1 MIRMGRSSKLEQPS
15 ETPKFQENYA
25 NNSGGGYYNGQEN
38 QNSMN
43 RDSDSVMREV
53 KDGRLSGFVGNGTTL
68 NGEMNFQAMLRVD
81 GQLTGQIVS
90 ENGTL
95 IVGATGRVEA
105 NIMVFAAVINGIVK
119 GDIIAAEKIE
129 LGRTA
134 QVIGNIQSPR
144 LVMEDGAILEG
155 NCAMIKAR
163 EISEKR
169 ENETARAAGNSAAL
183 DMTTQKNEAT
193 IS

>member
-25 NNSGGGYYNGQEN
+25 NNSGGGYYSGQEN

-43 RDSDSVMREV
+43 RDSDSVTREV

-169 ENETARAAGNSAAL
+169 ETETARAAGNSAAL

>member
-1 MIRMGRSSKLEQPS
+1 MGRSSKLEQPS

-25 NNSGGGYYNGQEN
+25 NNSGGDYYNGQEN

-134 QVIGNIQSPR
+134 QVIGNIHSPR

-169 ENETARAAGNSAAL
+169 ETETARAAGNSAAL
-183 DMTTQKNEAT
+183 DITSQKNEAA

>member
-25 NNSGGGYYNGQEN
+25 NNSGGGYYSGQEN

-169 ENETARAAGNSAAL
+169 ETETARAAGNSAAL